1 MAYSKPKL
9 VNSIEAKRSGEIS
22 TYRIQKY
29 IKPKYTP
36 PTSSGMENK
45 MDNKDKEKIAAA
57 VKMILEAIG
66 EDPTREGLAET
77 PQRVAKMYEELTAG
91 YHDDEKK
98 HLSKTFDAKSSDIVI
113 EKDIEFSS
121 MCEHHLMPFFGK
133 IAIAYIPTKRVVGL
147 SKLAR
152 TVEVYARRLQ
162 LQERLTNQIADAIMD
177 NLDAKGVIVYCEA
190 QHTCMTARGIRKVG
204 SKTITYC
211 TRGEIEQKDS
221 IIALMRS

>member
-1 MAYSKPKL
+1 
-9 VNSIEAKRSGEIS
+9 
-22 TYRIQKY
+22 
-29 IKPKYTP
+29 
-36 PTSSGMENK
+36 MENK

-211 TRGEIEQKDS
+211 TRGEIHQKDS